1 MMSDVPDEV
10 IRRLKKLANTSKA
23 DFVLVEIG
31 GTAGDVENL
40 VFLEAARVLKLA
52 DPQHVLFV
60 LVSYL
65 PVLGN
70 TGEMK
75 SKPTQHAVRALNSVG
90 IQADIIIAR
99 ASVPMDKPRKEK
111 ISRLCNVQPQDI
123 ISAPDVASIYE
134 VPLNFERDHIGER
147 ILQKVGLKSK
157 RHNSA
162 VDRKSTRLN

>member
-1 MMSDVPDEV
+1 
-10 IRRLKKLANTSKA
+10 
-23 DFVLVEIG
+23 
-31 GTAGDVENL
+31 
-40 VFLEAARVLKLA
+40 
-52 DPQHVLFV
+52 
-60 LVSYL
+60 
-65 PVLGN
+65 
-70 TGEMK
+70 MK

-99 ASVPMDKPRKEK
+99 SSVPMDQPRKEK
-111 ISRLCNVQPQDI
+111 ISRLFNVQPQDI

-162 VDRKSTRLN
+162 VWQGLVRSIHRAKNPVKIAIVGKYFT